1 MWPLLFALVP
11 QHYPQSLL
19 VVHQSPPRPDF
30 LSESARN
37 TTLLT
42 QPGNFDLKIVSSRGV
57 EDPLSFSLAD
67 SACLVILYIKTD
79 RDFSIELSRKVE
91 RRRISIIRLTYIF
104 FLYRR
109 YIKNYETDTSIMMQI
124 EISLDKYK
132 WLQYLFGEIE
142 IWLLCSKGVY

>member
-42 QPGNFDLKIVSSRGV
+42 QPGNFDLKIVSSWGV
-57 EDPLSFSLAD
+57 EDSLSFSLAD
-67 SACLVILYIKTD
+67 LVS
-79 RDFSIELSRKVE
+79 RDFIYKNRSRLFDWTQPRSWTETHIDNSVD
-91 RRRISIIRLTYIF
+91 LYF

-109 YIKNYETDTSIMMQI
+109 YIKNCETDIMMQI

-132 WLQYLFGEIE
+132 WLQYLFAEIE
-142 IWLLCSKGVY
+142 TWLLCPKGVY